1 MLRRQ
6 ETLIAADFYQHFYQE
21 KQQPRFQRHNAVRS
35 FPQDVQTIPS
45 RTPSP
50 GEVSSSC
57 SSGGGVEFYDDDED
71 FCVAPIINTPVI
83 SFTTRERH
91 YEFWDPKPCD
101 SLLFVSGSLRLPQ
114 DRITV
119 PHSGESLSFS
129 HFELELKTHGHQG
142 RHSRENIWSPSYIDY
157 ASTPIHSPQAQHL
170 ARTRARSFIS
180 FMHHRMSKEGEVHL
194 DYKIGLPQHLFWTM
208 RTRNLRLTARAIF
221 LEWRR
226 NQVVET
232 EVIEADPMIISV
244 SLLRMADYVLDC

>member
-6 ETLIAADFYQHFYQE
+6 ETLIAADFYQHFYNE
-21 KQQPRFQRHNAVRS
+21 KQPRFQRHTSVRS
-35 FPQDVQTIPS
+35 FPQDIVPP

-50 GEVSSSC
+50 GEVSSSA
-57 SSGGGVEFYDDDED
+57 SSGGGVDQFYDDDED
-71 FCVAPIINTPVI
+71 FPVAIDTPRI
-83 SFTTRERH
+83 AFTTRERH
-91 YEFWDPKPCD
+91 YEFWDPKVCD

-119 PHSGESLSFS
+119 PHSGDTLSFS

-170 ARTRARSFIS
+170 ARTRARSYIT
-180 FMHHRMSKEGEVHL
+180 FMHHRMSKEGEVYL